1 MKKHFRKTPKTTI
14 KASTSGAPVTLTMQY
29 VREGS
34 ETLRTVNIHGDSTLD
49 ALKKAQVFLLGGSN
63 SSLEDLRAEIK
74 AELDEEWLSVE
85 DAIDV
90 MSSPDGGT
98 LAVEIKDQNGNV
110 LLTTPWAAEQDED
123 IW

>member
-14 KASTSGAPVTLTMQY
+14 KASTGGAPVTLTMQY
-29 VREGS
+29 VCEGS
-34 ETLRTVNIHGDSTLD
+34 ETPRTVNIHGDSTLD

-63 SSLEDLRAEIK
+63 PSLEDFRAEIK

-110 LLTTPWAAEQDED
+110 LLTTPWAVEQDED